1 MGALAPFVSFLLQI
15 FGGIMAVAANKRSV
29 MNLYSHAD
37 DMYSHQTRIVL
48 AEKGVGVDIHLVD
61 LANLPED
68 LLDLNPYGTVPTLID
83 RELALYEASIIIEY
97 LDERFPHP
105 PLMPVYPVSRGRS
118 RLMMHRVEQDWYS
131 LAKIIMSG
139 PAEAAS
145 KARQELKESLLSVA
159 PILNEAPYFMSEEF
173 SLVDCYLAPLLWRL
187 PALGIE
193 LDGEG
198 SKEFKGYMLKLFE
211 RESFQASLTE
221 DEREIRLG
229 MF

>member
-1 MGALAPFVSFLLQI
+1 LAPFISFLLKI

-131 LAKIIMSG
+131 LAKIILNG
-139 PAEAAS
+139 PADAAG
-145 KARQELKESLLSVA
+145 KARKELKESLLSVA

-187 PALGIE
+187 PVLGIE

-221 DEREIRLG
+221 AEREIRLG